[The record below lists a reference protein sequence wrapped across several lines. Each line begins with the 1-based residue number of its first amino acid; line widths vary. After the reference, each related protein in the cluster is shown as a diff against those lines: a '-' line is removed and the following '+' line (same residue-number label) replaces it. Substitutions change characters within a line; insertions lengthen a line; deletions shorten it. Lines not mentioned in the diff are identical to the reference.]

1 MSRWTGSSARG
12 GADLSVTWRD
22 DDRFHDECGVFGV
35 WNHPEAANVTYLGL
49 YALQHRG
56 QESAGIAATDGVGFH
71 TEKAMGWVADVFSPE
86 RLRRLP
92 GHRAIGHVRYST
104 AGSSNIRN
112 AQPITATTARGPI
125 AIAHNGNLT
134 NAETLRRDMEKDG
147 AIFQSNSDTEVI
159 LHLLARAPA
168 VRLRVRVLRPARLDP
183 LGAERPHRAEGAGAP
198 ARARAPRPRGHRHPG
213 AGLGHERR
221 PRLLRGVGHAVRAR
235 AHPQPLRGPHLY
247 RTQGGHPPLRRQ
259 GEAEPHA
266 RDARGAAGRGG
277 RRLDRPGHDEPE
289 DRQDDPGLRRARGP
303 RAHLVP
309 ADPVAVLLRDRH
321 PDAEGADRVEPRAG
335 RDPALPGRRLA
346 WVPLARRHA
355 EGDRARPE
363 PLLPR
368 VLHGQLLCGDRAGGV
383 GPAPPLRQLTAST
396 DDSMKPLT
404 YREAG
409 VDIDAGDDAVRRIA
423 PLARSTARPEVLA
436 GVGGFAAF
444 VSVPARYR
452 EPVMV
457 SSTDGVG
464 TKLKVAFLADRH
476 DTVGIDLV
484 AMGVNDLLVHGA
496 EPLYF
501 LDYIGTAR
509 LDPARV
515 ETIVKGIVAGCRL
528 AGCALVG
535 GETAALPDLY
545 APREY
550 DLAGFAVGVA
560 ERLGLVDG
568 ARVRPGDVVLGL
580 PSSGLH
586 SNGYTLARRI
596 VFDVMKLTVDALL
609 PGTGRTVGDELL
621 TPTRIYAKPVLALLP
636 RAEVHAMAHVT
647 GGGLPGN
654 LPRVLP
660 EGCRAR
666 ISRTAWT
673 PPPVFATLQHAG
685 GVADTEMFRA
695 FNMGIGYVIVL
706 PPKDV
711 DRATDVLRDAGE
723 TVLRLGEIVAGERG
737 VELAA

>member
-1 MSRWTGSSARG
+1 
-12 GADLSVTWRD
+12 
-22 DDRFHDECGVFGV
+22 
-35 WNHPEAANVTYLGL
+35 
-49 YALQHRG
+49 
-56 QESAGIAATDGVGFH
+56 
-71 TEKAMGWVADVFSPE
+71 
-86 RLRRLP
+86 
-92 GHRAIGHVRYST
+92 
-104 AGSSNIRN
+104 
-112 AQPITATTARGPI
+112 
-125 AIAHNGNLT
+125 
-134 NAETLRRDMEKDG
+134 
-147 AIFQSNSDTEVI
+147 
-159 LHLLARAPA
+159 
-168 VRLRVRVLRPARLDP
+168 
-183 LGAERPHRAEGAGAP
+183 
-198 ARARAPRPRGHRHPG
+198 
-213 AGLGHERR
+213 
-221 PRLLRGVGHAVRAR
+221 
-235 AHPQPLRGPHLY
+235 
-247 RTQGGHPPLRRQ
+247 
-259 GEAEPHA
+259 
-266 RDARGAAGRGG
+266 
-277 RRLDRPGHDEPE
+277 
-289 DRQDDPGLRRARGP
+289 
-303 RAHLVP
+303 
-309 ADPVAVLLRDRH
+309 
-321 PDAEGADRVEPRAG
+321 
-335 RDPALPGRRLA
+335 
-346 WVPLARRHA
+346 
-355 EGDRARPE
+355 
-363 PLLPR
+363 
-368 VLHGQLLCGDRAGGV
+368 
-383 GPAPPLRQLTAST
+383 
-396 DDSMKPLT
+396 MKPLT
-404 YREAG
+404 YRAAG

-423 PLARSTARPEVLA
+423 TLARSTARPEVLA

-444 VSVPARYR
+444 VSMPARYR

-457 SSTDGVG
+457 ASTDGVG
-464 TKLKVAFLADRH
+464 TKLKVAFLAYRH

-535 GETAALPDLY
+535 GETAELPDLY
-545 APREY
+545 APGEY